1 MFFEIVATDFLW
13 VAASFMFVWAYMAFH
28 LRSAFLSGCSMFNI
42 LMSFFLTLVL
52 YRAIFRIEFFSFLH
66 ILAVFVVLGVA
77 ADDVFVYTDAFNQAR
92 EYKQLKG
99 DLSKQIAYTQRR
111 ASKAI
116 FVTSFTTAVAFLATG
131 MSDLMPISSFG
142 FFAAIIIPM
151 NYVLVITAYPP
162 ILVIW
167 HKYIRFRCCKFC
179 EKQPKDKVNE
189 GEDGE
194 DKQGVQAVPP
204 QEPHETDHQEDD
216 KVRGDEK
223 LSRVERCFSKK
234 WNNWIYKTRY
244 ICVPV
249 LIIWMAISIW
259 RATLLEPLT
268 EEE

>member
-28 LRSAFLSGCSMFNI
+28 LRSAFLSGCSMLNI

-52 YRAIFRIEFFSFLH
+52 YRAIFRIEYLSFLH
-66 ILAVFVVLGVA
+66 ILAVFVVLRVA

-92 EYKQLKG
+92 EYKQLEG

-179 EKQPKDKVNE
+179 EKQPQKKVVSSDDP
-189 GEDGE
+189 DGNP
-194 DKQGVQAVPP
+194 A
-204 QEPHETDHQEDD
+204 
-216 KVRGDEK
+216 R
-223 LSRVERCFSKK
+223 
-234 WNNWIYKTRY
+234 
-244 ICVPV
+244 
-249 LIIWMAISIW
+249 
-259 RATLLEPLT
+259 
-268 EEE
+268 